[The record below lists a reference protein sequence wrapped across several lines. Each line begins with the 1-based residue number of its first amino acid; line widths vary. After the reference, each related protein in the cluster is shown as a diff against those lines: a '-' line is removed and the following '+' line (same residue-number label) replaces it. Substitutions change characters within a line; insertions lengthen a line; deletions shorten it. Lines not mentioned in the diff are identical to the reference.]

1 MSCCSCWIFPRLLRT
16 KFLFPLAFIV
26 FTQCN
31 KGAGAGAVADVWKGV
46 GHTVAGSGCST
57 DEGGWS
63 SDNRQSR
70 SQTNT
75 FQSKRLTARRAIA
88 ASAATAAATAT
99 TTNYNSNNKRDNNK
113 RNSDS
118 HVGGHVLRHGH
129 NKVQA
134 WQAGGV
140 GEGKSCLVWGPT
152 RQLLSCKTKGKP

>member
-1 MSCCSCWIFPRLLRT
+1 MDMVGGWFKGREREGDGGRMSCCSCWIFPRLLRT

-31 KGAGAGAVADVWKGV
+31 KGWERGQWQMCAREGRGCN
-46 GHTVAGSGCST
+46 TV
-57 DEGGWS
+57 EGGLVERQQAKPQPNKHISIKTLDGSTGNSSKCSNSS
-63 SDNRQSR
+63 SD
-70 SQTNT
+70 
-75 FQSKRLTARRAIA
+75 
-88 ASAATAAATAT
+88 
-99 TTNYNSNNKRDNNK
+99 SNNKRDNNK

-140 GEGKSCLVWGPT
+140 GEGKVAWYGDQHGSC
-152 RQLLSCKTKGKP
+152 